1 MNRKRLKKWMQLCA
15 MTLALTLLAACG
27 GAAGSSVVSEDAGAS
42 SLPAASGTAVDGPGW
57 KQDTSPITFTMLIA
71 DSSFTQKWGED
82 PVSRAVT
89 EKTGVT
95 LDISIPNT
103 TDSSDLLATLIAA
116 NDLPDIIL
124 ASSEQAWADFID
136 GGLVYSL
143 DELAQK
149 YDPEFYNVVSEEI
162 VNWHRHADGNLYWY
176 PVYAWDSEHIEE
188 YGEYMTG
195 YYSYFVRKDIYE
207 GIGSPDLRTPEG
219 FLDALRKVK
228 EKYPTINGQPVQMLG
243 TYEFGE
249 TGSWTFDELLQNCL
263 NIPYEVDNKW
273 IDRRT
278 DPEYRKWIGVFRQA
292 YEEGLI
298 SETMMVDTWDQ
309 TKERLARGEYF
320 SMLGMQD
327 DFTTTFAALAAEDP
341 NSTYIPVDPP
351 ANAAL
356 DDPLFTAGSIK
367 GWLKFGISKNCE
379 DPERAIRFLTYLLS
393 EEGQQDFYL
402 GIEGETY
409 ETVDGVDQLKPEVLA
424 AEREGWGSVRKYGAG
439 TTWHVFKQPNIVA
452 QWQYQNV
459 DDEEVTV
466 MTPFK
471 EYFRRVGCV
480 PMLYT
485 SGVSLDANTPENDIQ
500 NQMNLKFGELLPKMI
515 MAESEEA
522 LDALWKE
529 YDDYAESIDYQSAL
543 DALTEKM
550 LANKKKLGMIS

>member
-1 MNRKRLKKWMQLCA
+1 MNQKKRKKRRWMCMMMA
-15 MTLALTLLAACG
+15 TLLLLSACG
-27 GAAGSSVVSEDAGAS
+27 KMPENNVESEETVVT
-42 SLPAASGTAVDGPGW
+42 SLPETSEASADGPGW
-57 KQDTSPITFTMLIA
+57 KLDTSPITFTILIA

-82 PVSRAVT
+82 PVSQAVT

-103 TDSSDLLATLIAA
+103 SDPSELLATLIAA

-124 ASSEQAWADFID
+124 TSNEQAWTDFVD

-143 DELAQK
+143 DELAQM

-162 VNWHRHADGNLYWY
+162 ANWHRHEDGNLYWY

-195 YYSYFVRKDIYE
+195 YYSFFVRKDIYE
-207 GIGSPDLRTPEG
+207 GIGSPDMRTPEG

-228 EKYPTINGQPVQMLG
+228 EQYPSINGQPIQMLG
-243 TYEFGE
+243 AYEFGE
-249 TGSWTFDELLQNCL
+249 TGSWTFDELLQNCI

-341 NSTYIPVDPP
+341 DSTYIPVDPP
-351 ANAAL
+351 ANSNL
-356 DDPLFTAGSIK
+356 DNPLFTAGSID
-367 GWLKFGISKNCE
+367 GWLRFGISKNCE
-379 DPERAIRFLTYLLS
+379 NPERAIRFLTYLIS
-393 EEGQQDFYL
+393 EEGQKDFYL
-402 GIEGETY
+402 GIEGVTY
-409 ETVDGVDQLKPEVLA
+409 ENIDGVEQLKPEVLA
-424 AEREGWGSVRKYGAG
+424 AEREGWGVVRKYGAG

-452 QWQYQNV
+452 QWEYQNI
-459 DDEEVTV
+459 DEEEVTV
-466 MTPFK
+466 MTPFE

-485 SGVSLDANTPENDIQ
+485 SGVSLDANSPENDIQ

-515 MAESEEA
+515 MAESEDE
-522 LDALWKE
+522 LNALWEE
-529 YDDYAESIDYQSAL
+529 YDAYAESINYQSVL

-550 LANKKKLGMIS
+550 LDNKEKLGMIS